1 MESMIEKIKAIDDK
15 LSMSVMKIHN
25 PILNKIMLFM
35 TFLGDAGKVWFL
47 TIAVIV
53 YFKRSVYI
61 GTSLFLSLAVSFLS
75 AEVVIKRIFER
86 ERPCN
91 KIDEELLILKKI
103 PNFYSFPSSHSATS
117 FAMATAAFM
126 LCGTGITVCVF
137 VIALGIA
144 FSRFYLQA
152 HYMTDVICGIAIGII
167 SGLLMVKFSYFIFNS
182 INPSLV
188 K

>member
-1 MESMIEKIKAIDDK
+1 MIEKIKAIDDK

-25 PILNKIMLFM
+25 PILNRIMLFM
-35 TFLGDAGKVWFL
+35 TFLGDAGKIWFL
-47 TIAVIV
+47 LIAIIL
-53 YFKRSVYI
+53 YFKRSVYL
-61 GTSLFLSLAVSFLS
+61 GTSLLLSLGLAFLS
-75 AEVVIKRIFER
+75 AEVIIKRIFER

-91 KIDEELLILKKI
+91 KIAEELLIMKKI

-117 FAMATAAFM
+117 FAVVTASFL
-126 LCGTGITVCVF
+126 LCSTWVTVGLF

-152 HYMTDVICGIAIGII
+152 HYLTDVLCGIAIGIL
-167 SGLLMVKFSYFIFNS
+167 SGIIMVKLLYVIFNS